1 MCYHSKRMATMQM
14 VEDIVQSSWKHEGQL
29 TKKIAGDEKSRLQTL
44 SIGLVVP
51 DKFMELAEKGEE
63 YYVFAPH
70 TVYKQY
76 GLEFNDID
84 FDKMYDDLVANPHV
98 RKRKLNPR
106 ELLIEIAKTQFE
118 SGYPYITYVS
128 NANKAHALKDL
139 GTIKQSNL
147 CVTGDT
153 RLHTNKGMV
162 TAKELYETQQEI
174 KVSIDKRTKELNHE
188 DKGVELAEA
197 IPVQL
202 TAKQANVFK
211 VETQHGYEIKATEW
225 HKFYRQLD
233 NGVIEKVALH
243 ELNIGDKLL
252 IQSDEGV
259 YGEFDDTDLAFVAG
273 VINGD
278 GTIGNETAKIY
289 LYGDKAILKDKLET
303 MCANIIAKYKKSRT
317 YKHNTSFEPKFT
329 FNEEVNRWTLSSTPL
344 FDILKDFGIT
354 KETKTRVPDFVFKGT
369 KEVVGAFLSGLYQMD
384 GTVNASCKYKAMS
397 YELKSI
403 DEQGLKEIQVLLAN
417 MGVYSSIYKIKMTRS
432 LMPDGKGDYKEY
444 NVKDA
449 YKISIQDRKSRDKF
463 NTLIT
468 LKESDEAKI
477 REFNKLLKPVSRTP
491 KHKYLTTITSIEFYG
506 VEDVYDTTQPD
517 YHSLIFNGIVTG
529 NCQEIMQLQE
539 TSIINDYGVEDEIKR
554 DINCNLG
561 SLNIVNVMEN
571 KNMQQTVELAMKALT
586 SVSDLSNIAN
596 APGVKKANDELHSVG
611 LGAMNLHGYL
621 AKNKISYGSKL
632 SLEFVN
638 TFFMMMNYYTILAST
653 EIAKEKGESFLGF
666 EESEYYKGSYF
677 EKYINNDY
685 APKSKKVV
693 KLFEG
698 MHIPTQ
704 EDWKQLANKVK
715 QDGMYNA
722 YRLAIAP
729 TQSIGYVQ
737 NATPSI
743 APIVDTVEIRTY
755 GNSTTYYPMPYLSQQ
770 NYFFYQ
776 SAFEMDMYKYI
787 DLVATAQ
794 DHIDQGIST
803 ILYVDSE
810 TSTRELA
817 RLYIYAWKKGLKS
830 LYYTRTRLLSAS
842 ECESCS
848 V

>member
-1 MCYHSKRMATMQM
+1 
-14 VEDIVQSSWKHEGQL
+14 
-29 TKKIAGDEKSRLQTL
+29 
-44 SIGLVVP
+44 
-51 DKFMELAEKGEE
+51 
-63 YYVFAPH
+63 
-70 TVYKQY
+70 
-76 GLEFNDID
+76 
-84 FDKMYDDLVANPHV
+84 
-98 RKRKLNPR
+98 
-106 ELLIEIAKTQFE
+106 
-118 SGYPYITYVS
+118 
-128 NANKAHALKDL
+128 
-139 GTIKQSNL
+139 
-147 CVTGDT
+147 
-153 RLHTNKGMV
+153 
-162 TAKELYETQQEI
+162 
-174 KVSIDKRTKELNHE
+174 
-188 DKGVELAEA
+188 
-197 IPVQL
+197 
-202 TAKQANVFK
+202 
-211 VETQHGYEIKATEW
+211 
-225 HKFYRQLD
+225 
-233 NGVIEKVALH
+233 
-243 ELNIGDKLL
+243 
-252 IQSDEGV
+252 
-259 YGEFDDTDLAFVAG
+259 
-273 VINGD
+273 
-278 GTIGNETAKIY
+278 
-289 LYGDKAILKDKLET
+289 
-303 MCANIIAKYKKSRT
+303 
-317 YKHNTSFEPKFT
+317 
-329 FNEEVNRWTLSSTPL
+329 
-344 FDILKDFGIT
+344 
-354 KETKTRVPDFVFKGT
+354 
-369 KEVVGAFLSGLYQMD
+369 
-384 GTVNASCKYKAMS
+384 
-397 YELKSI
+397 
-403 DEQGLKEIQVLLAN
+403 
-417 MGVYSSIYKIKMTRS
+417 
-432 LMPDGKGDYKEY
+432 
-444 NVKDA
+444 
-449 YKISIQDRKSRDKF
+449 
-463 NTLIT
+463 
-468 LKESDEAKI
+468 
-477 REFNKLLKPVSRTP
+477 
-491 KHKYLTTITSIEFYG
+491 
-506 VEDVYDTTQPD
+506 
-517 YHSLIFNGIVTG
+517 
-529 NCQEIMQLQE
+529 
-539 TSIINDYGVEDEIKR
+539 
-554 DINCNLG
+554 
-561 SLNIVNVMEN
+561 
-571 KNMQQTVELAMKALT
+571 MKALT